1 MDLALERAL
10 ALCEETGA
18 LECGAWGLYG
28 IWGGVIRQWLDELL
42 PEDAAQRCD
51 GRVELLVTA
60 LNPGR
65 PAPSLELPDPH
76 PHPSPSPNP
85 NPTVDRNRNP
95 SPSPSPCPSPSP
107 SPSPSPNPEPYPY
120 PYP

>member
-1 MDLALERAL
+1 MTSCVRAGALAATLAACDVDMDLALERAL

-18 LECGAWGLYG
+18 LERGAWGLYG

-60 LNPGR
+60 LKPGR
-65 PAPSLELPDPH
+65 PAPSLCL
-76 PHPSPSPNP
+76 
-85 NPTVDRNRNP
+85 T
-95 SPSPSPCPSPSP
+95 CPVTLV
-107 SPSPSPNPEPYPY
+107 
-120 PYP
+120 

>member
-18 LECGAWGLYG
+18 LERGAWGLYG

-60 LNPGR
+60 LHPGR

-85 NPTVDRNRNP
+85 NPTVDRGRN
-95 SPSPSPCPSPSP
+95 PSPSP
-107 SPSPSPNPEPYPY
+107 SPSPSD
-120 PYP
+120 

>member
-18 LECGAWGLYG
+18 LQRGAWGLYG

-51 GRVELLVTA
+51 GRVELLVTTLNPGHLWLGLGLGTLTLTLTLTLTT

-65 PAPSLELPDPH
+65 LAPSLELPDPH
-76 PHPSPSPNP
+76 CHPS
-85 NPTVDRNRNP
+85 
-95 SPSPSPCPSPSP
+95 
-107 SPSPSPNPEPYPY
+107 
-120 PYP
+120 